1 MSASWQG
8 IGWAETSPLLVSG
21 VRMKRK
27 SAMAF
32 PIPSQENAQSH
43 GGAYRAPLFSHAST
57 PRAFAMGLAVAGAP
71 AHAPQPGVE
80 MDHQLEKLEFAL
92 AVAMTRGD
100 ANRVQVLRDQI
111 AALGGN
117 CEEPG
122 T

>member
-1 MSASWQG
+1 
-8 IGWAETSPLLVSG
+8 
-21 VRMKRK
+21 
-27 SAMAF
+27 MAF
-32 PIPSQENAQSH
+32 PIPSIPSQENAQSH
-43 GGAYRAPLFSHAST
+43 GGTSRAPVFANAST
-57 PRAFAMGLAVAGAP
+57 PRPFAMGLAVAGAP

-100 ANRVQVLRDQI
+100 ANRIQALRDQI